1 MDASRFGTM
10 LYGNIAL
17 ILGFLLAVK
26 PALAQEDDPVKGRAV
41 FKKCFACH
49 RVETPTNL
57 VGPHLQGIVGRPAA
71 AVPEY
76 NYSPAMQARRQ
87 GGLMWSEANLAAYL
101 ADPQAI
107 VPGTKMV
114 FPGLKKPDEIA
125 NLIAFLKTH

>member
-1 MDASRFGTM
+1 MDASRFGPM
-10 LYGNIAL
+10 VNGSIAL
-17 ILGFLLAVK
+17 ILGFLLAVE
-26 PALAQEDDPVKGRAV
+26 PALAQEGDPVKGKAV
-41 FKKCFACH
+41 FKKCLACH

-57 VGPHLQGIVGRPAA
+57 VGPHLQGVVGRKAA
-71 AVPEY
+71 TVAEY
-76 NYSPAMQARRQ
+76 NYSPVMQARRE
-87 GGLMWSEANLAAYL
+87 GGLVWSEANLAAYL